1 MILKISPSQ
10 AVGSVTAPPSK
21 SMAHRQL
28 IAAALA
34 KEPRAVE
41 NLDWSE
47 DVLATLDCLRAMG
60 ASVERT
66 DAPAAIGRTVTGP
79 TGTAVVGGLDPFA
92 VAEGT
97 VLPCRESGSS
107 LRFLLPLALLSG
119 KTVVFTGSERLFERP
134 LEPYEQ
140 ICAQQR
146 LFWEQQRDRL
156 TVRGPLRPS
165 EEFELAGDLS
175 SQFVTGLLFALPF
188 LEAPSRVTLLPP
200 VVSRPYIDMTLAVL
214 RNYGIRIVSVNDD
227 RFHVPAKQ
235 KYRPHPVKVE
245 GDWSNAAFLQALNF
259 LGGRVS
265 IKGLDKL
272 SPQGDKVF
280 GSMLEALGGKKKP
293 VLDVTNCPDLAPV
306 LMAMAA
312 AGRGA
317 VLEGTDR
324 LKYKES
330 DRGVVMAQELA
341 KLGVQAVVDEHRI
354 WVENGTLLA
363 PKEPLDSHGDHRIAM
378 SLTLLLTLVGGELQN
393 AEAVTKSWPAFYD
406 VLRGLGIIIERK
418 NDAEAALTNGGPEDQ
433 LP

>member
-1 MILKISPSQ
+1 MNLIIRPSQ
-10 AVGSVTAPPSK
+10 ARGTVSAPPSK

-28 IAAALA
+28 IAAALGA
-34 KEPRAVE
+34 EPRKVE
-41 NLDWSE
+41 NLEWSE
-47 DVLATLDCLRAMG
+47 DILATLDCLRALG
-60 ASVERT
+60 ASIERT
-66 DAPAAIGRTVTGP
+66 QGTAPIGRTVAAP
-79 TGTAVVGGLDPFA
+79 TGSVVIGGLDPFA

-97 VLPCRESGSS
+97 VLPCRESGST

-119 KTVVFTGSERLFERP
+119 RTVVFTGSERLLERP
-134 LEPYEQ
+134 LGPYEE
-140 ICAQQR
+140 ISAQQR
-146 LFWEQQRDRL
+146 LFWDRQRDRL

-175 SQFVTGLLFALPF
+175 SQFVTGLLYALPF

-200 VVSRPYIDMTLAVL
+200 VESRPYIDMTLAVL

-227 RFHVPAKQ
+227 RFHIPAKQ

-259 LGGRVS
+259 IGGRVT

-280 GSMLEALGGKKKP
+280 GSMLEALRGKKKP
-293 VLDVTNCPDLAPV
+293 VLNVSDYPDLAPV

-330 DRGVVMAQELA
+330 DRGLIMAGELA

-354 WVENGTLLA
+354 WVENGTLLS
-363 PKEPLDSHGDHRIAM
+363 PKESLDSHGDHRIAM
-378 SLTLLLTLVGGELQN
+378 SLTLLLSLVGGELQN
-393 AEAVTKSWPAFYD
+393 AEAVAKSWPAFYD
-406 VLRGLGIIIERK
+406 VLEGLGIVIERVG
-418 NDAEAALTNGGPEDQ
+418 DPA
-433 LP
+433 

>member
-1 MILKISPSQ
+1 
-10 AVGSVTAPPSK
+10 
-21 SMAHRQL
+21 MAHRQL
-28 IAAALA
+28 IAAALG
-34 KEPRAVE
+34 RQTSRID
-41 NLDWSE
+41 NLEWSE
-47 DVLATLDCLRAMG
+47 DILATLDCLRALG
-60 ASVERT
+60 ASIERSQS
-66 DAPAAIGRTVTGP
+66 AAAIGSTVTAP
-79 TGTAVVGGLDPFA
+79 TGSVIIGGADPFA

-97 VLPCRESGSS
+97 VLPCRESGST

-119 KTVVFTGSERLFERP
+119 KTVVFRGSERLFERP
-134 LEPYEQ
+134 LGPYEE

-146 LFWEQQRDRL
+146 LFWDRQRDRL
-156 TVRGPLRPS
+156 TVRGPLQPS
-165 EEFELAGDLS
+165 EEFELRGDLS
-175 SQFVTGLLFALPF
+175 SQFVTGLLYALPF
-188 LEAPSRVTLLPP
+188 LDEPSRVTLLPP
-200 VVSRPYIDMTLAVL
+200 VESRPYIDMTLAVL
-214 RNYGIRIVSVNDD
+214 RNFGIRIVSVSGD

-235 KYRPHPVKVE
+235 KYRPHPVTVE

-259 LGGRVS
+259 IGGRVK

-280 GSMLEALGGKKKP
+280 ADMLEALRGKKKP
-293 VLDVTNCPDLAPV
+293 VLNVSDCPDLAPV

-341 KLGVQAVVDEHRI
+341 KLGIEAVVDERRV
-354 WVENGTLLA
+354 WVENGTVRS
-363 PKEPLDSHGDHRIAM
+363 PGEPLDSHGDHRIAM

-406 VLRGLGIIIERK
+406 VLQGLGIVIEREP
-418 NDAEAALTNGGPEDQ
+418 DPEET
-433 LP
+433 P